1 MTKINDRYRSFLIL
15 KDILSSGAYSNISL
29 RTELNKID
37 SEVSK
42 SFVTKLVYGVVERKN
57 YLDYIISKLSSTKLS
72 KMDIDIVIILE
83 MALYQIIYMDKV
95 PESAAVNE
103 AVKLAKIVNKRL
115 SGFVNANLRNF
126 LRNKDDLMKV
136 NIDDEDERLAVK
148 YSINEEFLELLK
160 NDYDKETV
168 NNYLKRSMDER
179 LLNLRVNTKKTTKDS
194 IKAVLDKFNINYEE
208 SDISVDSLIVYDKVS
223 DIVKSLFKQ
232 GYVSFQDAT
241 SSSLQDYIELNHGD
255 KVLDLCAAPGGKS
268 MHMAE
273 KLEIGSITSC
283 DIYEHKINLLK
294 NEANRLGLDNINF
307 QINDAMKLNK
317 EFINKFDKVLLDVPC
332 SGSGIISRK
341 PEIKYQID
349 LKELKELNDKQW
361 KILNISK
368 EYVKKGGLLVYS
380 TCSILKL
387 ENEIMMKKFLEEN
400 NDFNLE
406 KFIKHMP
413 TEKINDGFF
422 ISYLRKE

>member
-126 LRNKDDLMKV
+126 LRNKDDLMKI

-168 NNYLKRSMDER
+168 NNFLKRSMDER

-194 IKAVLDKFNINYEE
+194 IKAVLDKFNIKYEE
-208 SDISVDSLIVYDKVS
+208 SDISVDSLIIYDKVS
-223 DIVKSLFKQ
+223 DVVKSLFKQ

-241 SSSLQDYIELNHGD
+241 SSSLQDYIELNHDD

-273 KLEIGSITSC
+273 KLESGSITSC

-294 NEANRLGLDNINF
+294 NEANRLGLVNINF

-349 LKELKELNDKQW
+349 LRELKELNDKQW

-406 KFIKHMP
+406 KFIRHMP

>member
-15 KDILSSGAYSNISL
+15 KDIFTSGAYSNISL

-126 LRNKDDLMKV
+126 LRNKDDLMKI

-160 NDYDKETV
+160 SDYDTETV
-168 NNYLKRSMDER
+168 NNFLKRSMDER

-223 DIVKSLFKQ
+223 DVVKSLFKQ

-273 KLEIGSITSC
+273 KLEMGSITSC

-387 ENEIMMKKFLEEN
+387 ENEIMVKKFLEEN

>member
-15 KDILSSGAYSNISL
+15 KDIFTSGAYSNISL

-126 LRNKDDLMKV
+126 LRNKDDLMKI

-168 NNYLKRSMDER
+168 NNFLKRSMDER

-194 IKAVLDKFNINYEE
+194 IKAVLDKFNIKYEE

-223 DIVKSLFKQ
+223 DVIKSLFKQ

-273 KLEIGSITSC
+273 KLEMGSITSC
-283 DIYEHKINLLK
+283 DIYEHKINILK

-387 ENEIMMKKFLEEN
+387 ENEIMVKKFLEEN

>member
-72 KMDIDIVIILE
+72 KMDIDIVIILD

-103 AVKLAKIVNKRL
+103 AVKLAKILNKRL

-168 NNYLKRSMDER
+168 NNFLNRSMDER

-194 IKAVLDKFNINYEE
+194 IKAVLDKFNIKYEE
-208 SDISVDSLIVYDKVS
+208 SDISVDSLIIYDKVS
-223 DIVKSLFKQ
+223 DVVKSLFKQ

-241 SSSLQDYIELNHGD
+241 SSSLQDYIELDKGD

-294 NEANRLGLDNINF
+294 KEANRLGLDNINF

-317 EFINKFDKVLLDVPC
+317 EFLNKFDKVLLDVPC

-368 EYVKKGGLLVYS
+368 DYVKTGGLLVYS

-387 ENEIMMKKFLEEN
+387 ENEIMVKKFLEEN
-400 NDFNLE
+400 NDFTLE

>member
-15 KDILSSGAYSNISL
+15 KDIFTSGAYSNISL

-126 LRNKDDLMKV
+126 LRNKDDLMKI

-160 NDYDKETV
+160 SDYDTETV
-168 NNYLKRSMDER
+168 NNFLKRSMDER
-179 LLNLRVNTKKTTKDS
+179 LLNLRVNTKKTTKYS
-194 IKAVLDKFNINYEE
+194 IKAVLDKFNIKYEE
-208 SDISVDSLIVYDKVS
+208 SDISVDSLIIYDKVS
-223 DIVKSLFKQ
+223 DVVKSLFKQ

-273 KLEIGSITSC
+273 KLEMGSITSC

>member
-168 NNYLKRSMDER
+168 NNFLKRSMDER

-194 IKAVLDKFNINYEE
+194 IKAVLDKFNIKYEE
-208 SDISVDSLIVYDKVS
+208 SDISIDSLIVYDKVS
-223 DIVKSLFKQ
+223 DVVKSLFKQ

-241 SSSLQDYIELNHGD
+241 SSSLQDYIKLDKGD

-273 KLEIGSITSC
+273 KLEMGSITSC

>member
-15 KDILSSGAYSNISL
+15 KDIFTSGAYSNISL

-168 NNYLKRSMDER
+168 NNFIKRSMDER

-194 IKAVLDKFNINYEE
+194 IKAVLDKFNIKYEE
-208 SDISVDSLIVYDKVS
+208 SDISVDSLIIYDKVS
-223 DIVKSLFKQ
+223 DVVKSLFKQ

-273 KLEIGSITSC
+273 KLEMGSITSC

>member
-57 YLDYIISKLSSTKLS
+57 YLDHIISKLSSTKLS
-72 KMDIDIVIILE
+72 KMDIDIVIILD

-126 LRNKDDLMKV
+126 LRNKDDLMKI

-168 NNYLKRSMDER
+168 NNFLNRSMDER

-194 IKAVLDKFNINYEE
+194 IKAVLDKFNIKYEE
-208 SDISVDSLIVYDKVS
+208 SDISVDSLIIYDKVS
-223 DIVKSLFKQ
+223 DVVKSLFKQ

-241 SSSLQDYIELNHGD
+241 SSSLQDYIELDKGD

-387 ENEIMMKKFLEEN
+387 ENEIMVKKFLEEN

>member
-72 KMDIDIVIILE
+72 KMDIDIVIILD

-103 AVKLAKIVNKRL
+103 AVKLAKILNKRL

-168 NNYLKRSMDER
+168 NNFLNRSMDER

-194 IKAVLDKFNINYEE
+194 IKAVLDKFNIKYEE
-208 SDISVDSLIVYDKVS
+208 SDISVDSLIIYDKVS
-223 DIVKSLFKQ
+223 DVIKSLFKQ

-241 SSSLQDYIELNHGD
+241 SSSLQDYIKLDKGD

-283 DIYEHKINLLK
+283 DIYEHKINILK

-341 PEIKYQID
+341 PEIKYQVD

-387 ENEIMMKKFLEEN
+387 ENEIMVKKFLEEN

>member
-57 YLDYIISKLSSTKLS
+57 YLDYIISKLSLTKLS

-126 LRNKDDLMKV
+126 LRNKDDLMKI

-168 NNYLKRSMDER
+168 NNFLKRSMDER
-179 LLNLRVNTKKTTKDS
+179 LLNLRVNTKKTTNDS

-208 SDISVDSLIVYDKVS
+208 SDISVDSLIIYDKVS
-223 DIVKSLFKQ
+223 DVVKSLFKQ

-241 SSSLQDYIELNHGD
+241 SSSLQDYIELNHDD

-273 KLEIGSITSC
+273 KLEMGSITSC

-361 KILNISK
+361 KILSISK

>member
-168 NNYLKRSMDER
+168 NNFLKRSMDER

-194 IKAVLDKFNINYEE
+194 IKAVLDKFNIKYEE
-208 SDISVDSLIVYDKVS
+208 SDISVDSLIIYDKVS
-223 DIVKSLFKQ
+223 DVVKSLFKQ

-273 KLEIGSITSC
+273 KLEMGSITSC

-387 ENEIMMKKFLEEN
+387 ENEIMVKKFLEEN

>member
-15 KDILSSGAYSNISL
+15 KDIFTSGAYSNISL

-126 LRNKDDLMKV
+126 LRNKDDLMII

-168 NNYLKRSMDER
+168 NNFLKRSMDER

-194 IKAVLDKFNINYEE
+194 IKAVLDKFNIKYEE

-223 DIVKSLFKQ
+223 DVVKSLFKQ

-241 SSSLQDYIELNHGD
+241 SSSLQDYIKLNHGD

-273 KLEIGSITSC
+273 KLEMGSITSC

-387 ENEIMMKKFLEEN
+387 ENEIMVKKFLEEN

>member
-15 KDILSSGAYSNISL
+15 KDIFTSGAYSNISL

-126 LRNKDDLMKV
+126 LRNKDDLMII

-168 NNYLKRSMDER
+168 NNFLKRSMDER

-194 IKAVLDKFNINYEE
+194 IKAVLDKFNIKYEE

-223 DIVKSLFKQ
+223 DVVKSLFKQ

-241 SSSLQDYIELNHGD
+241 SSSLQDYIKLNHGD

-273 KLEIGSITSC
+273 KLEMGSITSC

>member
-15 KDILSSGAYSNISL
+15 KDIFASGAYSNISL
-29 RTELNKID
+29 RAELNKID

-57 YLDYIISKLSSTKLS
+57 YLDYIISKLSSTKLE
-72 KMDIDIVIILE
+72 KMDIDIVIIME

-103 AVKLAKIVNKRL
+103 AVNLTKKVNKRL

-126 LRNKDDLMKV
+126 LRNKDELVK
-136 NIDDEDERLAVK
+136 IDADEDQKLAIK
-148 YSINEEFLELLK
+148 YSLNEEFLELLK
-160 NDYDKETV
+160 SDYDTETV
-168 NNYLKRSMDER
+168 NNFLKRSMDER
-179 LLNLRVNTKKTTKDS
+179 LLNLRVNTKKTSKKS
-194 IKAVLDKFNINYEE
+194 IETVLDKFKIKYEE
-208 SDISVDSLIVYDKVS
+208 SEISIDSLIVYDKVS
-223 DIVKSLFKQ
+223 DVIKSLFKQ

-241 SSSLQDYIELNHGD
+241 SASLQDYIKLNTGD
-255 KVLDLCAAPGGKS
+255 KVLDLCAAPGGKT

-273 KLEIGSITSC
+273 KLESGSITSC

-294 NEANRLGLDNINF
+294 NEAKRLGLGNIDF
-307 QINDAMKLNK
+307 QINDAMKVNK

-341 PEIKYQID
+341 PEIKYQIGV
-349 LKELKELNDKQW
+349 KELKELNEKQW
-361 KILNISK
+361 KMLNISK
-368 EYVKKGGLLVYS
+368 DYVKKGGLLVYS
-380 TCSILKL
+380 TCSVLKL
-387 ENEIMMKKFLEEN
+387 ENEMMLKRFLEEN
-400 NDFNLE
+400 NDFTLE
-406 KFIKHMP
+406 KYIKHMP

>member
-126 LRNKDDLMKV
+126 LRNKDDLMKI

-168 NNYLKRSMDER
+168 NNFLKRSMDER
-179 LLNLRVNTKKTTKDS
+179 LLNLRVNTMKTTKDS
-194 IKAVLDKFNINYEE
+194 IKAVLDKFNIKYEE
-208 SDISVDSLIVYDKVS
+208 SDISVDSLIIYDKVS
-223 DIVKSLFKQ
+223 DVVKSLFKQ

-241 SSSLQDYIELNHGD
+241 SSSLQDYIELNHDD

-273 KLEIGSITSC
+273 KLESGSITSC

-294 NEANRLGLDNINF
+294 NEANRLGLVNINF

-349 LKELKELNDKQW
+349 LRELKELNDKQW

-406 KFIKHMP
+406 KFIRHMP

>member
-72 KMDIDIVIILE
+72 KMDIDIVIILD

-136 NIDDEDERLAVK
+136 NIDDEDERLATK
-148 YSINEEFLELLK
+148 YSINKEFLDLLK
-160 NDYDKETV
+160 SDYDKETV
-168 NNYLKRSMDER
+168 NNFLKRSMDER
-179 LLNLRVNTKKTTKDS
+179 LLNLRVNTKKTSKKS
-194 IKAVLDKFNINYEE
+194 IETVLDKFNIKYEE
-208 SDISVDSLIVYDKVS
+208 SEISIDNIIVYDTVS
-223 DIVKSLFKQ
+223 DVIKSLYKQ

-241 SSSLQDYIELNHGD
+241 SASLQDYIELNHGD
-255 KVLDLCAAPGGKS
+255 KVLDLCAAPGGKT

-273 KLEIGSITSC
+273 KLESGSITSC

-294 NEANRLGLDNINF
+294 KEANRLGLDNINF

-317 EFINKFDKVLLDVPC
+317 EFLNKFDKVLLDVPC

-368 EYVKKGGLLVYS
+368 DYVKTGGLLVYS

-387 ENEIMMKKFLEEN
+387 ENEIMVKKFLEEN
-400 NDFNLE
+400 NDFTLE

>member
-160 NDYDKETV
+160 SDYDTETV
-168 NNYLKRSMDER
+168 NNFLKRSMDER
-179 LLNLRVNTKKTTKDS
+179 FLNLRVNTKKTTKDS
-194 IKAVLDKFNINYEE
+194 IKAVLDKFNIKYEE
-208 SDISVDSLIVYDKVS
+208 SDISVDSLIIYDKVS
-223 DIVKSLFKQ
+223 DVVKSLFKQ

-273 KLEIGSITSC
+273 KLEMGSITSC

>member
-57 YLDYIISKLSSTKLS
+57 YLDHIISKLSSTKLS
-72 KMDIDIVIILE
+72 KMDIDIVIILD

-168 NNYLKRSMDER
+168 NNFLKRSMDER
-179 LLNLRVNTKKTTKDS
+179 LLNLRVNTKKTTNDS

-208 SDISVDSLIVYDKVS
+208 SDISVDSLIIYDKVS
-223 DIVKSLFKQ
+223 DVIKSLFKQ

-273 KLEIGSITSC
+273 KLEMGSITSC

-387 ENEIMMKKFLEEN
+387 ENEIMVKKFLEEN

>member
-57 YLDYIISKLSSTKLS
+57 YLDHIISKLSSTKLS
-72 KMDIDIVIILE
+72 KMDIDIVIILD

-103 AVKLAKIVNKRL
+103 AVKLTKTINKRL

-148 YSINEEFLELLK
+148 YSLNEEFLELLK

-168 NNYLKRSMDER
+168 NNFLNRSMDER

-194 IKAVLDKFNINYEE
+194 IKAVLDKFNIKYEE

-223 DIVKSLFKQ
+223 DVVKSLFKQ

-273 KLEIGSITSC
+273 KLEMGSITSC

-387 ENEIMMKKFLEEN
+387 ENEIMVKKFLEEN

>member
-126 LRNKDDLMKV
+126 LRNKDDLMII

-168 NNYLKRSMDER
+168 NNFLKRSMDER

-194 IKAVLDKFNINYEE
+194 IKAVLDKFNIKYEE
-208 SDISVDSLIVYDKVS
+208 SDISVDSLIIYDKVS
-223 DIVKSLFKQ
+223 DVVKSLFKQ

-241 SSSLQDYIELNHGD
+241 SSSLQDYIKLNHGD

-273 KLEIGSITSC
+273 KLEMGSITSC

-387 ENEIMMKKFLEEN
+387 ENEIMVKKFLEEN

>member
-15 KDILSSGAYSNISL
+15 KDIFTSGAYSNISL

-126 LRNKDDLMKV
+126 LRNKDDLMKI

-160 NDYDKETV
+160 SDYDTETV
-168 NNYLKRSMDER
+168 NNFLKRSMDER

-208 SDISVDSLIVYDKVS
+208 SDISVDSLIIYDKVS
-223 DIVKSLFKQ
+223 DVIKSLFKQ

-387 ENEIMMKKFLEEN
+387 ENEIMVKKFLEEN

>member
-15 KDILSSGAYSNISL
+15 KDIFTSGAYSNISL

-126 LRNKDDLMKV
+126 LRNKDDLMKI

-168 NNYLKRSMDER
+168 NNFLNRSMDER

-194 IKAVLDKFNINYEE
+194 IKAVLDKFNIKYEE
-208 SDISVDSLIVYDKVS
+208 SDISVDSLIIYDKVS
-223 DIVKSLFKQ
+223 DVVKSLFKQ

-241 SSSLQDYIELNHGD
+241 SSSLQDYIELDKGD

>member
-15 KDILSSGAYSNISL
+15 KDIFTSGAYSNISL

-136 NIDDEDERLAVK
+136 DIDDEDERLATK
-148 YSINEEFLELLK
+148 YSINKEFLDLLK
-160 NDYDKETV
+160 SDYDKETV
-168 NNYLKRSMDER
+168 NNFLKRSMDER
-179 LLNLRVNTKKTTKDS
+179 LLNLRVNTKKTSKKS
-194 IKAVLDKFNINYEE
+194 IETVLDKFNIKYEE
-208 SDISVDSLIVYDKVS
+208 SEISIDNIIVYDTVS
-223 DIVKSLFKQ
+223 DVIKSLYKQ

-241 SSSLQDYIELNHGD
+241 SASLQDYIKLNHGD
-255 KVLDLCAAPGGKS
+255 KVLDLCAAPGGKT

-273 KLEIGSITSC
+273 KLESGSITSC

-294 NEANRLGLDNINF
+294 KEANRLGLDNINF

-317 EFINKFDKVLLDVPC
+317 EFLNKFDKVLLDVPC

-368 EYVKKGGLLVYS
+368 DYVKTGGLLVYS

-387 ENEIMMKKFLEEN
+387 ENEIMVKKFLEEN
-400 NDFNLE
+400 NDFTLE

>member
-1 MTKINDRYRSFLIL
+1 MTKINDRYKSFLIL
-15 KDILSSGAYSNISL
+15 KDIFASGAYSNISL

-72 KMDIDIVIILE
+72 KMDIVIVIILE

-126 LRNKDDLMKV
+126 LRNKDDLMKI

-160 NDYDKETV
+160 SDYDTETV
-168 NNYLKRSMDER
+168 NNFLKRSMDER

-194 IKAVLDKFNINYEE
+194 IKAVLDKFNIKYEE
-208 SDISVDSLIVYDKVS
+208 SDISVDSLIIYDKVS
-223 DIVKSLFKQ
+223 DVVKSLFKQ

-273 KLEIGSITSC
+273 KLEMGSITSC

-307 QINDAMKLNK
+307 QINDAMKLKK

>member
-126 LRNKDDLMKV
+126 LRNKDDLMKI

-168 NNYLKRSMDER
+168 NNFLNRSMDER
-179 LLNLRVNTKKTTKDS
+179 LLNLRVNTKKTTKDG
-194 IKAVLDKFNINYEE
+194 IKAVLDKFNIKYEE
-208 SDISVDSLIVYDKVS
+208 SDISVDSLIIYDKVS
-223 DIVKSLFKQ
+223 DVVKSLFKQ

-241 SSSLQDYIELNHGD
+241 SSSLQDYIKLDKGD

-273 KLEIGSITSC
+273 KLEMGSITSC